1 MPETLEID
9 VEQLMERIRDNI
21 GQRRSEVPPPD
32 ASTPAA
38 ESQRPADFTFLQS
51 GYDIQHVPITSH
63 RKVIGRF
70 IVFAKNVS
78 RQLLT
83 PVIERQVA
91 LNAANAQATSYL
103 CEQVEEMRQQQA
115 VALQTLQTTI
125 VQQVEAMSQQQAV
138 ALQTLRQEIA
148 ASEQRQATALQAV
161 QTAIV
166 EQQAVAIQTLQQE
179 IAASEQRQ
187 ATALQAVQTAI
198 VEQVQ
203 AWRRLMERRFGGL
216 EQMASRHHQRILT
229 ETEGRLAEWEKALTR
244 LKTEHIQR
252 ILTETEGRLAEWEK
266 ALTRL
271 KTEHILQERRVTM
284 LLEETRKRLP
294 EPLSQEQ
301 LQAIANEGN
310 HVLEAL
316 YVSFEDQFRGTR
328 EDIKERFQIYLPI
341 LERAHLGSDK
351 MPIVEVGSGRGEWLE
366 LLQQG
371 GLRARGVDLNRVMVQ
386 ECERRGLVAVEAEAV
401 AYLSSLPA
409 SSVGAVTGFHII
421 EHLPFDL
428 LVKLLDETVRVLKPG
443 GAVIFE
449 TPNPANVLVGS
460 HNFYLDPSHRNPL
473 PSATMRFIAEARGL
487 CRVEIMD
494 LHPYPESFRIRDG
507 GNDIVE
513 RFNTYFY
520 GPQDYAVIGWKV

>member
-21 GQRRSEVPPPD
+21 GQRRSEVPLPD

-216 EQMASRHHQRILT
+216 EQMASRHH
-229 ETEGRLAEWEKALTR
+229 
-244 LKTEHIQR
+244 QR

>member
-103 CEQVEEMRQQQA
+103 CELVEEMRQQQA

-216 EQMASRHHQRILT
+216 EQMASRHH
-229 ETEGRLAEWEKALTR
+229 
-244 LKTEHIQR
+244 QR

>member
-244 LKTEHIQR
+244 LKTEHI
-252 ILTETEGRLAEWEK
+252 
-266 ALTRL
+266 
-271 KTEHILQERRVTM
+271 LQERRVTM

-351 MPIVEVGSGRGEWLE
+351 MPIVEVGSGRGEWLA
-366 LLQQG
+366 G
-371 GLRARGVDLNRVMVQ
+371 
-386 ECERRGLVAVEAEAV
+386 
-401 AYLSSLPA
+401 
-409 SSVGAVTGFHII
+409 
-421 EHLPFDL
+421 
-428 LVKLLDETVRVLKPG
+428 
-443 GAVIFE
+443 
-449 TPNPANVLVGS
+449 
-460 HNFYLDPSHRNPL
+460 L
-473 PSATMRFIAEARGL
+473 PSFWP
-487 CRVEIMD
+487 CC
-494 LHPYPESFRIRDG
+494 
-507 GNDIVE
+507 
-513 RFNTYFY
+513 
-520 GPQDYAVIGWKV
+520 

>member
-244 LKTEHIQR
+244 LKTEHI
-252 ILTETEGRLAEWEK
+252 
-266 ALTRL
+266 
-271 KTEHILQERRVTM
+271 LQERRVTM

-351 MPIVEVGSGRGEWLE
+351 MPIVELGSGRGEWLE

>member
-216 EQMASRHHQRILT
+216 EQMASRHH
-229 ETEGRLAEWEKALTR
+229 
-244 LKTEHIQR
+244 QR